1 MGIYIYRTYALA
13 EFRGSELTL
22 TSYAKG
28 SNLIVL
34 GNEFTKQVANKCF
47 KDNWTKKSTFQDAV
61 KILMLCMETAARK
74 TASVSRQFYLIQTTS
89 NVDVLKAVE
98 EDRKE

>member
-1 MGIYIYRTYALA
+1 AIA
-13 EFRGSELTL
+13 ELIDSELTL
-22 TSYAKG
+22 TSHAKG

-34 GNEFTKQVANKCF
+34 GNDFTKQVANKCF

-74 TASVSRQFYLIQTTS
+74 TASVSKQFYLIQTAS
-89 NVDVLKAVE
+89 NVNVLKAVE
-98 EDRKE
+98 DDMKE